1 VESFTM
7 DIVNGHWDTVLKT
20 VSVLKIPQKKT
31 IDLYEQV
38 NFQFIKGY
46 YIKFLNLISFYI
58 AI

>member
-1 VESFTM
+1 M

-38 NFQFIKGY
+38 INYKIHNNKNN
-46 YIKFLNLISFYI
+46 I
-58 AI
+58 

>member
-1 VESFTM
+1 M

>member
-1 VESFTM
+1 M

-38 NFQFIKGY
+38 FKYRYFI
-46 YIKFLNLISFYI
+46 IIIIIIFFLINIL
-58 AI
+58 